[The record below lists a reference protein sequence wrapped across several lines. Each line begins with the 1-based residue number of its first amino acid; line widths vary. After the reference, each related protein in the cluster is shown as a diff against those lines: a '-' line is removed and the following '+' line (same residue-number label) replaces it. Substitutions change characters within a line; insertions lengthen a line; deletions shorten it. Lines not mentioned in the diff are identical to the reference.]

1 MAAGAPLTQTHRR
14 AQLAVRARVLLE
26 LKALWPAMDW
36 TNLDK
41 TYPAW
46 AVAVA
51 AIVAKH
57 RATSTSLA
65 ASYLQ
70 AFRAAAGISGTAKIV
85 LAEPVPAD
93 QLDTVLKVTAVYAA
107 KSATKRGVSAE
118 QAMAAAFVTSSGAI
132 SRLVLGGGRDTITS
146 TLKADRRA
154 TGWERVTSGNPCK
167 FCSDLAGHPS
177 STSFQAH
184 DGCGCSAEPVYR

>member
-1 MAAGAPLTQTHRR
+1 MAAAAPLTQSHRR
-14 AQLAVRARVLLE
+14 DQLALRARVLLE

-36 TNLDK
+36 TNLDR

-46 AVAVA
+46 ATAVG

-57 RATSTSLA
+57 RATSTNLA
-65 ASYLQ
+65 ADYLR
-70 AFRAAAGISGTAKIV
+70 AFRTAAGVPGTAKIV
-85 LAEPVPAD
+85 LAEPVPAG
-93 QLDTVLKVTAVYAA
+93 QLATVLKVTAVYSA
-107 KSATKRGVSAE
+107 KKATARGVSADR
-118 QAMAAAFVTSSGAI
+118 AMAAAFVTSSGAI

-146 TLKADRRA
+146 TLAKDPRA
-154 TGWERVTSGNPCK
+154 AGYERVTSGNPCS
-167 FCSDLAGHPS
+167 FCSSLAGHPS